1 MSSSSHPLFELPLTQ
16 GGALGLMPCPGT
28 LSLSLAEALQQV
40 KDWGAEAVLTLM
52 EPDELVLHGVGELG
66 HQVQALGLTW
76 FHLPIEDDH
85 APEAAFDSAWATQG
99 QAIVDLLQRGGKLAL
114 HCRGGS
120 GRTGLIAARLLLALG
135 WPEAEAVAA
144 VKALRPKALSLPVHC
159 QWLAQQS

>member
-1 MSSSSHPLFELPLTQ
+1 MSSSSHPLFELPLAQ

-28 LSLSLAEALQQV
+28 QSLALVAALQQV
-40 KDWGAEAVLTLM
+40 KAWGAQAVLTLM
-52 EPDELVLHGVGELG
+52 EPDELVQHGVGELG

-85 APEAAFDSAWATQG
+85 APEAAFATAWAQQG
-99 QAIVDLLQRGGKLAL
+99 PAILALLQGGGKLAL
-114 HCRGGS
+114 HCRGGT

-159 QWLAQQS
+159 QWLAQQA

>member
-1 MSSSSHPLFELPLTQ
+1 MSHPLFELPLAQ

-28 LSLSLAEALQQV
+28 QSLSLAEALQQV

-52 EPDELVLHGVGELG
+52 EPDELIRHGVGNLG
-66 HQVQALGLTW
+66 HQVQALGLAW
-76 FHLPIEDDH
+76 FQLPIEHDH
-85 APEAAFDSAWATQG
+85 APESAFDSAWAAQG

-135 WPEAEAVAA
+135 WDPADAVAA